1 MSDMSTGDQHDA
13 ERYEIRVKGHLEA
26 RWAAW
31 FDGMALT
38 PETDGTTSIHGPV
51 MDQAALHGLL
61 RKLRDV
67 GLPLVSIT
75 RVDLDQQSSSTTQ
88 PVRPG
93 RETP

>member
-1 MSDMSTGDQHDA
+1 VSAPAGFGKTTLLTEWLA
-13 ERYEIRVKGHLEA
+13 
-26 RWAAW
+26 
-31 FDGMALT
+31 DGPGEGRSVA

-51 MDQAALHGLL
+51 VDQAALHGLL

-67 GLPLVSIT
+67 GLPFVSVT
-75 RVDLDQQSSSTTQ
+75 RVDPDQQSSSTTE